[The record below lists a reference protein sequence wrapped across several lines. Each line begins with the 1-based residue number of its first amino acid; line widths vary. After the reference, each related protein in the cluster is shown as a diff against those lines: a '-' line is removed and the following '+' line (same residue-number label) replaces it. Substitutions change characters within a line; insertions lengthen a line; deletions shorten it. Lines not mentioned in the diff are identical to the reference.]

1 MRRRILAAA
10 LSLAIV
16 GGCSSGVGGTVN
28 RPVGEVE
35 AMLQAS
41 DALALAAH
49 LPGTG
54 HSVEA
59 ADGRVVWH
67 FTLNDQDYA
76 RMTIA
81 LAEAGPEATKITT
94 SFEEVNDAVGPGV
107 PYLRGV
113 ARAVSEESIAAAVEG
128 RSVDM
133 AGLQNRFK
141 AEIASDPMAISG
153 ATRQIWDE
161 AIKVG
166 EASTGSQTVNN
177 GQPYD
182 KTQHYDRT
190 PAYDRN

>member
-1 MRRRILAAA
+1 MGRILIMALAAA
-10 LSLAIV
+10 LL
-16 GGCSSGVGGTVN
+16 GGCSNGAGGTID

-41 DALALAAH
+41 EALAFAAH

-59 ADGRVVWH
+59 GGGRVVWH

-76 RMTIA
+76 RMNIA
-81 LAEAGPEATKITT
+81 LAQAGPEATKVTT
-94 SFEEVNDAVGPGV
+94 SFEEVNDASGPGV

-113 ARAVSEESIAAAVEG
+113 ARAVSEESVAAAVEG

-133 AGLQNRFK
+133 AALQNRFK
-141 AEIASDPMAISG
+141 TELASDPMAVSG

-161 AIKVG
+161 AIRVG
-166 EASTGSQTVNN
+166 EASTGTQTSSS

-182 KTQHYDRT
+182 KTQAYGRT
-190 PAYDRN
+190 PVYDRN